1 MIKDLIRAALATGAR
16 EDELL
21 RAQRPDI
28 DDTRRQMTL
37 VGKRNKRRTIDLEP
51 FGGYDLIRSLPS
63 HINSQLVFW
72 HSDGESYKNFAS
84 QFAAIVGRTAAWA
97 KAEGID
103 FRPFRFHDLRHWHA
117 VHWAKVGPFALR
129 PTATA
134 RSFLD
139 QGHGGL
145 SSLRLSH
152 VRGIGGGQGGSA
164 GATRHKSRHNE
175 FAPARGQ
182 CEVMPLAVG
191 FL

>member
-117 VHWAKVGPFALR
+117 VHWLKSGRSLYDLQQRLGHSSIKVTEGYLRCGYLTFEELEVAK
-129 PTATA
+129 
-134 RSFLD
+134 
-139 QGHGGL
+139 
-145 SSLRLSH
+145 
-152 VRGIGGGQGGSA
+152 A
-164 GATRHKSRHNE
+164 GAPAQPGTNPVTTSSPRH
-175 FAPARGQ
+175 
-182 CEVMPLAVG
+182 AVNAK
-191 FL
+191 